1 MELFFE
7 REAKRLEF
15 VAERN
20 CICSEEKKLLDEAKE
35 ISDIEVIL
43 VNEIFIIMW

>member
-1 MELFFE
+1 MESFFE
-7 REAKRLEF
+7 REVKRLEF

-20 CICSEEKKLLDEAKE
+20 RIRSEEKKLLDEAKG

-43 VNEIFIIMW
+43 VNEIIIIMW